1 MNQWANAHMVLNVYK
16 SNREYMLKLC
26 GSKEQTGAENKTAIL
41 SIILLYV
48 RTLKCEQ
55 EALTKTR

>member
-1 MNQWANAHMVLNVYK
+1 MVLNVYK

-26 GSKEQTGAENKTAIL
+26 GSKESTGSENKTAIL

>member
-1 MNQWANAHMVLNVYK
+1 
-16 SNREYMLKLC
+16 MLKLY
-26 GSKEQTGAENKTAIL
+26 GSKELTGAEKKTAIL